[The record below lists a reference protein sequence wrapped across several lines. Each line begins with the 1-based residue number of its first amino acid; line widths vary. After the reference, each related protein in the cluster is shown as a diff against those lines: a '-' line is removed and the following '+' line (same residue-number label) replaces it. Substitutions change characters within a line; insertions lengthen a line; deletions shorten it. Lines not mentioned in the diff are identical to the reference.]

1 VLCSYGCLIYMATQI
16 ASGMKYLET
25 LNVVHRDLATRNCL
39 VGELYT
45 VKISDFGMSRPLH
58 SADYYCIQGKAM
70 LPIRWMAWESV
81 LLVCTY
87 RWLFKVV
94 NLILVTV
101 MTPTSSF

>member
-25 LNVVHRDLATRNCL
+25 LNVVHRDLAARNCL
-39 VGELYT
+39 VGDLYT

-58 SADYYCIQGKAM
+58 SADYYCIEGKAL

-81 LLVCTY
+81 LLVY
-87 RWLFKVV
+87 ARYSVH
-94 NLILVTV
+94 
-101 MTPTSSF
+101 